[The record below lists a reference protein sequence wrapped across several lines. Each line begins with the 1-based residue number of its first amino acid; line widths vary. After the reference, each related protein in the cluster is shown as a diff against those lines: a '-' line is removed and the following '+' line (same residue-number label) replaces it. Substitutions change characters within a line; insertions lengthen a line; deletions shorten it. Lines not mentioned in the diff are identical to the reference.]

1 MLLGVKLLRGT
12 IIDDKDDHVEVDD
25 ANHHRIAGDSGA
37 TKHKAH
43 AGMGSRGYRQ
53 EDWHGGRNFCPK
65 TDHGGGQFV
74 RSERKKHDFM
84 CLCVCTIVQCREG
97 QT

>member
-25 ANHHRIAGDSGA
+25 ANHHHIAGDSGA

-43 AGMGSRGYRQ
+43 AGMRSRGY
-53 EDWHGGRNFCPK
+53 CPK
-65 TDHGGGQFV
+65 RVGSFGSSTRFLM
-74 RSERKKHDFM
+74 RNE
-84 CLCVCTIVQCREG
+84 
-97 QT
+97 